1 MKNQDIIVIVHNI
14 RSTYNV
20 GSMFRTADAA
30 GVSKIYL
37 TGYTPS
43 PVDRFGR
50 YRRDIAKTALGA
62 EKSVPWEHYKEIGKA
77 VKKLK
82 KEGFYIIALEQVSQA
97 IDYKKISAKGGPAS
111 GGKQKTALVV
121 GNEVRGLSKVVLDKC
136 DVVVEIPMRGKKES
150 LNVGVALGIALFRIL
165 NI

>member
-1 MKNQDIIVIVHNI
+1 MKNQDIIVIIHNI

-20 GSMFRTADAA
+20 GSMFRTADTA

-50 YRRDIAKTALGA
+50 YRRDISKTALGA
-62 EKSVPWEHYKEIGKA
+62 EKSVPWEHYKEIGKTI
-77 VKKLK
+77 KNIK

-97 IDYKKISAKGGPAS
+97 IDYKKIKP
-111 GGKQKTALVV
+111 KQKTALVV
-121 GNEVRGLSKVVLDKC
+121 GNEVRGLSKVGLDKC
-136 DVVVEIPMRGKKES
+136 DVVVEIPMHGQKES
-150 LNVGVALGIALFRIL
+150 LNVSVALGIALFRIL

>member
-1 MKNQDIIVIVHNI
+1 MKNQDIIVIIHNI

-20 GSMFRTADAA
+20 GSMFRTADTA

-62 EKSVPWEHYKEIGKA
+62 EKSVQWEHYKEIGKA
-77 VKKLK
+77 IKNIK
-82 KEGFYIIALEQVSQA
+82 KEGFYIIALEQSSQA
-97 IDYKKISAKGGPAS
+97 IDYKKIKP
-111 GGKQKTALVV
+111 KQKTALVV

-136 DVVVEIPMRGKKES
+136 DVVVEIPMHGQKES
-150 LNVGVALGIALFRIL
+150 LNVSVALGIALFRIL